1 MEKNYF
7 FQEEISL
14 EPKRKTINFILNYSK
29 SIKVLKSKKE
39 SYIIDLN

>member
-7 FQEEISL
+7 FQEKTAL

-29 SIKVLKSKKE
+29 SIKVKKTAFGNF
-39 SYIIDLN
+39 IFDLN

>member
-7 FQEEISL
+7 FQENITL

-29 SIKVLKSKKE
+29 SLKAVNFSK
-39 SYIIDLN
+39 SAFLLNLN

>member
-29 SIKVLKSKKE
+29 SIKVLKSKTE

>member
-7 FQEEISL
+7 FQEGVTL

-29 SIKVLKSKKE
+29 SIVSIKTKTSSILL
-39 SYIIDLN
+39 DLN

>member
-7 FQEEISL
+7 FQEKTSL

-29 SIKVLKSKKE
+29 SIKVNKTAFSKF
-39 SYIIDLN
+39 IFDLN

>member
-7 FQEEISL
+7 FQEKTTL

-29 SIKVLKSKKE
+29 SIKVQKTPLGKF
-39 SYIIDLN
+39 IFDLN

>member
-7 FQEEISL
+7 FQEEITL

-29 SIKVLKSKKE
+29 SIKVLKTNLDTF
-39 SYIIDLN
+39 IIDLN

>member
-29 SIKVLKSKKE
+29 SIKVLNSKTD

>member
-7 FQEEISL
+7 FQEGVTL

-29 SIKVLKSKKE
+29 SIEAIRTKT
-39 SYIIDLN
+39 SYILLDLN

>member
-7 FQEEISL
+7 FQEKTTL

-29 SIKVLKSKKE
+29 SINIQKTSLGKFIFE
-39 SYIIDLN
+39 LN

>member
-7 FQEEISL
+7 LQEEIAL

-29 SIKVLKSKKE
+29 SIKTHKTTLGP
-39 SYIIDLN
+39 IIVDLN

>member
-29 SIKVLKSKKE
+29 SIEVLKSKTE

>member
-7 FQEEISL
+7 FQEKISL

-29 SIKVLKSKKE
+29 SIKVQKTSLVKF
-39 SYIIDLN
+39 IFDLN

>member
-7 FQEEISL
+7 FQEKTAL

-29 SIKVLKSKKE
+29 SIKVQKQLWVSLFL
-39 SYIIDLN
+39 S

>member
-7 FQEEISL
+7 FQEGVTL

-29 SIKVLKSKKE
+29 SIKVHKTGLGKL
-39 SYIIDLN
+39 IFDLN

>member
-7 FQEEISL
+7 FQEGVTL

-29 SIKVLKSKKE
+29 SIKVQKTALAKFVF
-39 SYIIDLN
+39 DLN